1 MDAAA
6 AAAMSD
12 PERNPKFR
20 RRWQAAPPCEPER
33 YPPQSLEPGDA
44 VELTG
49 RELLEE
55 WRRERARRKA
65 GAT

>member
-1 MDAAA
+1 MDAAT

-12 PERNPKFR
+12 PDQNPKFR
-20 RRWQAAPPCEPER
+20 RRWHDAPREPER